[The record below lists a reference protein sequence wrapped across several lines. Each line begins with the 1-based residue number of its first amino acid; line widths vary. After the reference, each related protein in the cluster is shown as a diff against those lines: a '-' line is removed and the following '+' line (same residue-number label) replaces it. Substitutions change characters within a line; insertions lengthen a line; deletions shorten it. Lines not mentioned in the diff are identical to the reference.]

1 MRPLAR
7 GFAIA
12 LIAIVAIACGGGGA
26 TNAPAS
32 AAASPT
38 AGSSAPAGTGLT
50 VVAKDLAF
58 DTTALTAKADTAFT
72 IDFDNQDSAP
82 HNIAIKDATGAAQ
95 FKGEVFPGP
104 AKKTYDVPALKAGSY
119 TFWCEV
125 HPNMTGT
132 LTVQ

>member
-1 MRPLAR
+1 MRSLAR

-12 LIAIVAIACGGGGA
+12 LIATVAIACGGGGA
-26 TNAPAS
+26 TSAPAS

-38 AGSSAPAGTGLT
+38 AGSSAPAGTALT
-50 VVAKDLAF
+50 VSASNLAF

-72 IDFDNQDSAP
+72 IDFDNKESAP
-82 HNIAIKDATGAAQ
+82 HNIAIKDSTGAAK
-95 FKGEVFPGP
+95 FKGEIFPGP
-104 AKKTYDVPALKAGSY
+104 AKKTYDVPALAAGAY

>member
-12 LIAIVAIACGGGGA
+12 LIATVAIACGGGGA

-38 AGSSAPAGTGLT
+38 ASSSAPAGSGLT

-72 IDFDNQDSAP
+72 IDFDNKDSAP
-82 HNIAIKDATGAAQ
+82 HNIAIKDATGAAK
-95 FKGEVFPGP
+95 FKGEIFAGP
-104 AKKTYDVPALKAGSY
+104 AKKTYDVPALAAGAY

>member
-1 MRPLAR
+1 MRSLAR

-12 LIAIVAIACGGGGA
+12 LIATVAIACGGGGA
-26 TNAPAS
+26 TSAPAS
-32 AAASPT
+32 AAAPPT
-38 AGSSAPAGTGLT
+38 AGSSASAGSGLT
-50 VVAKDLAF
+50 VVAKDLVF

-72 IDFDNQDSAP
+72 IVFDNEDSAP
-82 HNIAIKDATGAAQ
+82 HNIAIKDATGAAK
-95 FKGEVFPGP
+95 FKGAIFPGP
-104 AKKTYDVPALKAGSY
+104 AKQTYDVPALPAGAY

>member
-1 MRPLAR
+1 MRSLSR
-7 GFAIA
+7 GLAIA
-12 LIAIVAIACGGGGA
+12 LIATVAIACGGGA

-38 AGSSAPAGTGLT
+38 AGSSAPAGTSLM
-50 VVAKDLAF
+50 VSASNLAF
-58 DTTALTAKADTAFT
+58 DTAALTAKADTAFT
-72 IDFDNQDSAP
+72 IDFDNKESAP
-82 HNIAIKDATGAAQ
+82 HNIAIKDATGAAK
-95 FKGEVFPGP
+95 FKGEIFPGP
-104 AKKTYDVPALKAGSY
+104 AKKTYDVPALAAGTY

>member
-1 MRPLAR
+1 MSKLIRGLA
-7 GFAIA
+7 
-12 LIAIVAIACGGGGA
+12 LVAVAAVAVACGGGA
-26 TNAPAS
+26 TSAPATS
-32 AAASPT
+32 APSAS
-38 AGSSAPAGTGLT
+38 GSSAPSGAVPS

-58 DTTALTAKADTAFT
+58 STATLTAPADKEFQ

-82 HNIAIKDATGAAQ
+82 HNIAIKDASGAQ
-95 FKGEVFPGP
+95 KFKGDVITGQ
-104 AKKTYDVPALKAGSY
+104 KTTYNVGALSAGTY

>member
-1 MRPLAR
+1 MRPVAR

-12 LIAIVAIACGGGGA
+12 LIATVALACGGGGA
-26 TNAPAS
+26 TSAPAS

-72 IDFDNQDSAP
+72 IDFDNEDSVP

-104 AKKTYDVPALKAGSY
+104 AKKTYDVPALKAGAY